1 MSLKNLLKQIDSKKQ
16 KLDTLR
22 PLNNKQLKNLKKM
35 FDVDLTYN
43 SNAIEGS
50 TLSFAETKLILNEG
64 ITIGGK
70 KLSEHL
76 EVINHKEALDFIESL
91 SYLKPEELTLK
102 DILDIHFLI
111 LKGINSKDAG
121 VFRVKPVGVR
131 KSDGDIYQF
140 IEPLKIKEEMD
151 SFIEWLQECKD
162 LHPVLLASE
171 VHFRFVSIH
180 PFIDG
185 NGRTARLLMNLILL
199 HYGYPQAVIKMTN
212 RAEYILSIEKA
223 QDSGVLDN
231 FYQVVANAVDESLD
245 TYLNIL
251 QQDIE
256 LI

>member
-1 MSLKNLLKQIDSKKQ
+1 MSIKNLLIQLETKKQ

-22 PLNNKQLKNLKKM
+22 PLNNKQLQNLKKI

-50 TLSFAETKLILNEG
+50 TLSFAETKLILSEG

-91 SYLKPEELTLK
+91 SHLLPEQLSLK
-102 DILDIHFLI
+102 DIMDIHFLI
-111 LKGINSKDAG
+111 LKGINTKEAG
-121 VFRVKPVGVR
+121 IYRVKSVGVQ
-131 KSDGDIYQF
+131 KSDGVIYKF
-140 IEPLKIKEEMD
+140 IEPLKIKDEMD
-151 SFIEWLQECKD
+151 AFIVWLHECKD
-162 LHPVLLASE
+162 LYPVVLASE
-171 VHFRFVSIH
+171 AHYRFVSIH

-199 HYGYPQAVIKMTN
+199 QSGYPPAVIKMTN

-223 QDSGVLDN
+223 QDDGSMDD
-231 FYQVVANAVDESLD
+231 FYKVVANAVDESLD
-245 TYLNIL
+245 IYLDIL

>member
-1 MSLKNLLKQIDSKKQ
+1 MSIKTLLNQIDTKKQ

-22 PLNNKQLKNLKKM
+22 PLNNKQLQNLKKI
-35 FDVDLTYN
+35 FDTDLTYN

-50 TLSFAETKLILNEG
+50 TLSFAETKLILSEG

-91 SYLKPEELTLK
+91 SHLLPEQLSLK

-111 LKGINSKDAG
+111 LKGINTKDAG
-121 VFRVKPVGVR
+121 IYRIKPVGVQ
-131 KSDGDIYQF
+131 KSDGNIYQF
-140 IEPLKIKEEMD
+140 TEPLKIKDEMD
-151 SFIEWLQECKD
+151 SFMQWLHECSD
-162 LHPVLLASE
+162 LHPVVFASE
-171 VHFRFVSIH
+171 VHYRFVSIH
-180 PFIDG
+180 PFVDG

-199 HYGYPQAVIKMTN
+199 QYGYPAAVMKMTN

-223 QDSGVLDN
+223 QDDSSMDD

-245 TYLNIL
+245 TYLDIL
-251 QQDIE
+251 QQDIQ

>member
-1 MSLKNLLKQIDSKKQ
+1 MPLKNLLKQIDTKKQ

-22 PLNNKQLKNLKKM
+22 PLNSKQLQNLKKI

-50 TLSFAETKLILNEG
+50 TLSFAETKLILSEG

-91 SYLKPEELTLK
+91 SHLLPEQLSLK
-102 DILDIHFLI
+102 DIRDIHFLI
-111 LKGINSKDAG
+111 LKGINTKDAG
-121 VFRVKPVGVR
+121 IYRVKSVGVQ
-131 KSDGDIYQF
+131 KSDGVIYKF
-140 IEPLKIKEEMD
+140 TAPLKIKDEMD
-151 SFIEWLQECKD
+151 SFIEWLHACKD
-162 LHPVLLASE
+162 LHPIVLASE
-171 VHFRFVSIH
+171 AHYRFVSIH

-199 HYGYPQAVIKMTN
+199 QSGYPSAVIKMTN
-212 RAEYILSIEKA
+212 RTAYILSIEKA
-223 QDSGVLDN
+223 QDDGSMGD
-231 FYQVVANAVDESLD
+231 FYKVVADAVDESLD
-245 TYLNIL
+245 TYLDIL